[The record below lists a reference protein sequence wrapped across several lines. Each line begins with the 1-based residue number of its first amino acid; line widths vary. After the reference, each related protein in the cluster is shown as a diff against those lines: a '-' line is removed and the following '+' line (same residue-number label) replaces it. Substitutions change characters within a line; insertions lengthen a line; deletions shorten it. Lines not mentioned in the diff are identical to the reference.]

1 MLTIIDI
8 IAIVCMAAGASVLL
22 GAALGILKLSDTPI
36 RVAGILFIVGV
47 LLAIALG
54 TRVIVDTLAVLFMAA
69 GAFFIITG
77 VVGLLK
83 FPDFYTRLHATGK
96 CDTVGQIF
104 IVVGCM
110 IYSGFSL
117 ISLKLFFVAAFYLLA
132 GPSAT
137 HAIMKAAY
145 TTGLKPWKKGD
156 PRM

>member
-1 MLTIIDI
+1 MKFRDFYIGIAGITFIIGVI
-8 IAIVCMAAGASVLL
+8 LAV
-22 GAALGILKLSDTPI
+22 ALG
-36 RVAGILFIVGV
+36 RRG
-47 LLAIALG
+47 
-54 TRVIVDTLAVLFMAA
+54 IVDTLAVLFLAA

-77 VVGLLK
+77 VIGLLK

-110 IYSGFSL
+110 IYSGLSL
-117 ISLKLFFVAAFYLLA
+117 ISVKLFFVAAFYLLA
-132 GPSAT
+132 YPSAT

-145 TTGLKPWKKGD
+145 ATGLKPWKKGD